1 TTKNIS
7 SIQQRL
13 IKSATDIALDNP
25 HDILFQHTMLCQ
37 TGLPYRN
44 QKGLRR
50 WERNNGRVSLEI
62 EAGRALHPETEQYVD
77 VPLPF
82 GIKARLVLIHLNSQA
97 VKTGSPVIEV
107 ENSLT
112 AFVKSLLKR
121 DPNGREVRDFKN
133 QLSAL
138 STATIR
144 LSILEEHRAVQI
156 NTHIITAFDIWFP
169 KNPNQRVLWPS
180 TVRLSQEYFDTL
192 VKHAIPLDER
202 GDLMAAYYKR
212 LTGDDEIAQAE
223 CARAWALW
231 EFSGLS
237 LWPDPKRHA
246 DLDSDQFT
254 LAFARIEC
262 HYFVNGGFFD
272 PDDQIIQNL
281 HKIKHIPAVLIQG
294 RYDMCTPVRTAWDVH
309 KAWPEADFRL
319 VGDAGHASSEPG
331 IVHEL
336 ICATDRFAVSVSKP
350 Q

>member
-1 TTKNIS
+1 
-7 SIQQRL
+7 
-13 IKSATDIALDNP
+13 
-25 HDILFQHTMLCQ
+25 MLCQ

-121 DPNGREVRDFKN
+121 SPNGREVRDFKN

-202 GDLMAAYYKR
+202 AVAALSHSAMALDVYVWLVQR
-212 LTGDDEIAQAE
+212 LHRINPGKPQFIPWISLYEQFGQG
-223 CARAWALW
+223 
-231 EFSGLS
+231 FSRIRKFREKFLHVLTQVQTQYS
-237 LWPDPKRHA
+237 A
-246 DLDSDQFT
+246 
-254 LAFARIEC
+254 ARIEAGR
-262 HYFVNGGFFD
+262 GGLTLRQSH
-272 PDDQIIQNL
+272 PPIQ
-281 HKIKHIPAVLIQG
+281 KRLIS
-294 RYDMCTPVRTAWDVH
+294 
-309 KAWPEADFRL
+309 L
-319 VGDAGHASSEPG
+319 DAGE
-331 IVHEL
+331 I
-336 ICATDRFAVSVSKP
+336 
-350 Q
+350 